1 MGSQSV
7 IDFAAQALLLV
18 LQISMPP
25 IIVASI
31 AGVVLSLIQAI
42 TQIQE
47 QTLSFGIKLICVCA
61 TLFFGATTFGK
72 AMYVFS
78 FQVFDSFNLII
89 RQ

>member
-31 AGVVLSLIQAI
+31 AGVLLSLVQAI

-61 TLFFGATTFGK
+61 TLFLAAGTFGK
-72 AMYVFS
+72 ALYVYS
-78 FQVFDSFNLII
+78 LQIFDSFNMIV
-89 RQ
+89 R